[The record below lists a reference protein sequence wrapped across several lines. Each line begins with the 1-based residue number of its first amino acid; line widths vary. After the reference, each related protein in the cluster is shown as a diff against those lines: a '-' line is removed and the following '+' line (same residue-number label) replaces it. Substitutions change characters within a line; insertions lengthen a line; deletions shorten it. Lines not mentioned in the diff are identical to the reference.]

1 MAQRVS
7 LLLDTA
13 HGMAALHAQRPH
25 AIVHRDL
32 KSLNILV
39 FVSPDDGRLIA
50 KIADFGLAYTLATS
64 TAATAKTAGGQGSAP
79 WMAPEVYDAVYDQS
93 TDVWAYGMV
102 VYECLTR
109 KQPYEGLN
117 AQQIMKQVCMSN
129 KLPDMALVERG
140 CPDVLTAM
148 MRECCAF
155 APTDRP
161 SFAALVTRL
170 EALAPDAP
178 KGGVCGGVGG
188 GTVDERLAH
197 MLQQVLDN
205 QSAHGGLLRSIDAKL
220 ELMMERVQA
229 TLATSLAIARD
240 EVSAIIR

>member
-7 LLLDTA
+7 LLLGTA

-39 FVSPDDGRLIA
+39 FVGADDGRLVA

-93 TDVWAYGMV
+93 TDVWAFGMV

-117 AQQIMKQVCMSN
+117 AQQIMKQVCVSN

-140 CPDVLTAM
+140 CPDALTAM

-155 APTDRP
+155 APNDRP

-188 GTVDERLAH
+188 GTVDERMMG
-197 MLQQVLDN
+197 MLQQMMGKLD
-205 QSAHGGLLRSIDAKL
+205 AIDSKL
-220 ELMMERVQA
+220 ERVMERVQA